1 MLNQTIALERLIR
14 EYEKYG
20 KLYIAFDFDSTI
32 FDYHNEG
39 LCCSD
44 VIALLKECSQ
54 LGHIMILL
62 TATSNEE
69 RLTFMK
75 LYCKHFGIDVKYVN
89 ENPEVGDKTVKPY
102 YNILLDD
109 RAGLEESY
117 LVLKKT
123 IEHFKEK

>member
-1 MLNQTIALERLIR
+1 MITKDKAIERLHK
-14 EYEKYG
+14 ELKKYG
-20 KLYIAFDFDSTI
+20 KLYIAFDFDNTI

-39 LCCSD
+39 EDHSK
-44 VIALLKECSQ
+44 VINLLKRCSEM
-54 LGHIMILL
+54 GHTLILF

-75 LYCKHFGIDVKYVN
+75 LYCKHFGIKVTYIN
-89 ENPEVGDKTVKPY
+89 ENPEISDSSKHY

-117 LVLKKT
+117 QIL
-123 IEHFKEK
+123 FKVTLE